1 MRVGIKHDEAAR
13 SLGSRRAILAQQA
26 AHDHPAGFQHRH
38 RRSQAD
44 AARALRQMAGDA
56 GERRQRLRCRRVPH
70 DRTAEAL
77 QIVVIVEVGDQNVA
91 LLDRARRDWRVRI
104 LVTTD
109 RHRRRQRGEV
119 VDAVTITVGCRAGDG
134 GPVPSPSV

>member
-1 MRVGIKHDEAAR
+1 
-13 SLGSRRAILAQQA
+13 
-26 AHDHPAGFQHRH
+26 
-38 RRSQAD
+38 
-44 AARALRQMAGDA
+44 MAGDA

-77 QIVVIVEVGDQNVA
+77 QIVVIVEVGDQHVA

-104 LVTTD
+104 LVTTV
-109 RHRRRQRGEV
+109 RHRRQRGEV
-119 VDAVTITVGCRAGDG
+119 VDAVKITVGCRAGDG